1 MKNIFEMMTIID
13 REKQD
18 ETKIRLGICLKI
30 GDTETICPISGIC
43 DSYEAFEMEV
53 VAVKNNL
60 ERVINMAKGIFSG
73 SSLQE
78 TLELN
83 EDMSP
88 EKIWSI
94 LSSVDD
100 EDLFV
105 NSFNA
110 LDEEKRKEVAEYVLT
125 HCNIFSGK
133 ASVFSARYKDDSG
146 LMK

>member
-1 MKNIFEMMTIID
+1 MKNIFEMMTVAD
-13 REKQD
+13 KEKQD

-30 GDTETICPISGIC
+30 GETETICPITGIC
-43 DSYEAFEMEV
+43 NSYDAFEREV
-53 VAVKNNL
+53 EAVKNSL
-60 ERVINMAKGIFSG
+60 ERVMNKAKEVFSG

-83 EDMSP
+83 ADMAP

-110 LDEEKRKEVAEYVLT
+110 LDEVKRKMVAEYVLT
-125 HCNIFSGK
+125 QCNIFSGK
-133 ASVFSARYKDDSG
+133 ASVFSARYSNDSSF
-146 LMK
+146 ME

>member
-1 MKNIFEMMTIID
+1 MKDIFEMVTVTGK
-13 REKQD
+13 EKQD

-30 GDTETICPISGIC
+30 GDNETICPITGIC

-53 VAVKNNL
+53 EAVKNSL
-60 ERVINMAKGIFSG
+60 ERVINKAKEVFNG

-83 EDMSP
+83 ADMSP

-105 NSFNA
+105 NNFNS
-110 LDEEKRKEVAEYVLT
+110 LDEAKRNEVAEYVLT
-125 HCNIFSGK
+125 QCNIFSGK
-133 ASVFSARYKDDSG
+133 AAVFSSRYSNDSG
-146 LMK
+146 FMK

>member
-1 MKNIFEMMTIID
+1 MKNIFEMMTITD
-13 REKQD
+13 KEKQD

-105 NSFNA
+105 NSFNT
-110 LDEEKRKEVAEYVLT
+110 LYEEKRKEVAEYVLT

>member
-1 MKNIFEMMTIID
+1 MKDIFEMMTVTD
-13 REKQD
+13 KEKQD

-43 DSYEAFEMEV
+43 DSYDAFEVEV
-53 VAVKNNL
+53 EAVKNNL
-60 ERVINMAKGIFSG
+60 ERVINKAKEIFSG
-73 SSLQE
+73 SSLQK
-78 TLELN
+78 TLELKA
-83 EDMSP
+83 DMAP

-110 LDEEKRKEVAEYVLT
+110 LDEVKRKEVAEYVLT
-125 HCNIFSGK
+125 QCNIFSGK
-133 ASVFSARYKDDSG
+133 ALVFSERYKSELG
-146 LMK
+146 FME

>member
-1 MKNIFEMMTIID
+1 MKNIFEMMTVTD
-13 REKQD
+13 KEKQHD
-18 ETKIRLGICLKI
+18 TKIRLGICLKI

-43 DSYEAFEMEV
+43 DSYEVFEMEV
-53 VAVKNNL
+53 EAVKNSL
-60 ERVINMAKGIFSG
+60 ERVINKAIEVFSG

-83 EDMSP
+83 ADMSP

-105 NSFNA
+105 NSFNS
-110 LDEEKRKEVAEYVLT
+110 LDEARRKGIAEYVLT
-125 HCNIFSGK
+125 RCNIFSGK
-133 ASVFSARYKDDSG
+133 ASVFSARYSNDSH
-146 LMK
+146 LME

>member
-1 MKNIFEMMTIID
+1 MKDIFEMMTVTD
-13 REKQD
+13 KEKRD

-30 GDTETICPISGIC
+30 GDTETICPITGIC

-53 VAVKNNL
+53 QAFKNNL
-60 ERVINMAKGIFSG
+60 EDVINRAKEIFSG

-78 TLELN
+78 TLQLN
-83 EDMSP
+83 EDMTP

-105 NSFNA
+105 NHFNA
-110 LDEEKRKEVAEYVLT
+110 LDEVKRKMVAEYVLT
-125 HCNIFSGK
+125 QCNIFSGK
-133 ASVFSARYKDDSG
+133 ASVFSARYSNDSG
-146 LMK
+146 LME

>member
-1 MKNIFEMMTIID
+1 MKNIFEMMTVTD
-13 REKQD
+13 KEKQD

-43 DSYEAFEMEV
+43 DSYEAFETEV
-53 VAVKNNL
+53 EAVKNSL
-60 ERVINMAKGIFSG
+60 ERIINKAKEIFSG

-83 EDMSP
+83 ADMSP

-110 LDEEKRKEVAEYVLT
+110 LDEAKRKEVAEYVLT
-125 HCNIFSGK
+125 QCNIFSGK
-133 ASVFSARYKDDSG
+133 ASVFSARYSNDSG
-146 LMK
+146 LLE

>member
-1 MKNIFEMMTIID
+1 MKNIFEMMTITD
-13 REKQD
+13 KEKQD